1 MKPSERFKKRYVSFA
16 LSADGA
22 APAYSEAKS
31 IVHEHFLSMFGEFGI
46 SSLAFKLIK
55 YDQKTGK
62 GMLRC
67 ERSRLEEAVFCMAC
81 LSVWN
86 GKKCRLEPLSA
97 GGSVK
102 RT

>member
-16 LSADGA
+16 LSLGGTP
-22 APAYSEAKS
+22 PAYSEAKS
-31 IVHEHFLSMFGEFGI
+31 VVHEHFLSMFGEFGI
-46 SSLAFKLIK
+46 ALLAFKLIK
-55 YDQKTGK
+55 YDPKSGR

-67 ERSRLEEAVFCMAC
+67 ERSRVEEAIFCMAC
-81 LSVWN
+81 MSEWN
-86 GKKCRLEPLSA
+86 GKKCRLEPLST

>member
-16 LSADGA
+16 LTVEGM

-31 IVHEHFLSMFGEFGI
+31 VVHEHFLSFFGELGI
-46 SSLAFKLIK
+46 ASLAFKLVK
-55 YDQKTGK
+55 YDQKSGR

-67 ERSRLEEAVFCMAC
+67 ERSRADEAIFCMAC
-81 LSVWN
+81 MSEWN
-86 GKKCRLEPLSA
+86 GKKCRLQPLST